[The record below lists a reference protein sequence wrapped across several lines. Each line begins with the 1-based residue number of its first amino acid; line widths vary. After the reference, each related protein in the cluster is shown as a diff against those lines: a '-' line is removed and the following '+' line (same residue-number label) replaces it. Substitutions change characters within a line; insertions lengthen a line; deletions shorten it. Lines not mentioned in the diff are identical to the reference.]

1 MWMCDVDKGCT
12 AWTKCAAWAWG
23 CVAWKKKRMH
33 NLDKRCMMWTRVHG
47 MNKMRSVGK
56 GCVAWKNGG
65 AQSEQEVCDVD
76 KGVRHGQ
83 DAQRGQGVHGVEKR
97 GAQSGQEV
105 CVDKGMQHGQGAQD
119 KQGQGCV

>member
-1 MWMCDVDKGCT
+1 MWTRVCDMDKMHSVGKGCM
-12 AWTKCAAWAWG
+12 
-23 CVAWKKKRMH
+23 AWKKEVH
-33 NLDKRCMMWTRVHG
+33 NLDKRCVWTRVCS
-47 MNKMRSVGK
+47 MDKMHSVGK
-56 GCVAWKNGG
+56 GYVAWKNGG

-105 CVDKGMQHGQGAQD
+105 CVDKGVQHGRGAQD

>member
-1 MWMCDVDKGCT
+1 MDKMCSVGMGVC
-12 AWTKCAAWAWG
+12 
-23 CVAWKKKRMH
+23 CVEKKRMH
-33 NLDKRCMMWTRVHG
+33 NNLDKRCMMWTRVHG